1 VKERVH
7 WQCDGYWDKLY
18 IPSMRNNLVIKQ
30 KLLPALRISDLRE
43 RITLSFGDSWAA
55 SFSSDIALSELGSKS
70 VNEALAA
77 GFEPDVIWKAVC
89 KAHPSET
96 EKYKY

>member
-1 VKERVH
+1 MA
-7 WQCDGYWDKLY
+7 KLFTH
-18 IPSMRNNLVIKQ
+18 SRLNNLEYKQ
-30 KLLPALRISDLRE
+30 RVFPTLRISDLRE

-55 SFSSDIALSELGSKS
+55 SFSSDIAISDLGSKS

-89 KAHPSET
+89 KAHPTET